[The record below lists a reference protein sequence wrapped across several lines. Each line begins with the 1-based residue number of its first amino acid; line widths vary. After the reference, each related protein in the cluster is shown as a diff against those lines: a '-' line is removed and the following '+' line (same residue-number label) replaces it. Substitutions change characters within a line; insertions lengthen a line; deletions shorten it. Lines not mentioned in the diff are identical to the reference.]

1 MHLFVCE
8 ACGRR
13 TVTLASDSVQC
24 SGCGGETKRWSP
36 VELPISFGGAPVE
49 EVKDDRFIREDLS
62 RAELSEVFF

>member
-13 TVTLASDSVQC
+13 TVTLASESVKC
-24 SGCGGETKRWSP
+24 SGCGRETSGWSP
-36 VELPISFGGAPVE
+36 VELGISFGGGPVD
-49 EVKDDRFIREDLS
+49 EVKDGRFVREDLS